1 VGRIYL
7 SPPHLSG
14 LEEAFLKE
22 ALDSGW
28 IAPLGPQVEAFEREF
43 AEAVGVPHALAVS
56 SGTAAIHLA
65 LLAAGVEPGD
75 EVVVSTLTFAA
86 SAFPVL
92 YIGAR
97 PIFVDSERRSWNMDP
112 HLLAEFLE
120 RRAKVG
126 RLPKAVILVHLYGQ
140 SADIDP
146 IQELCEAYGV
156 ALIEDAAEALGS
168 TYKGRS
174 PGTLGVAGIYSFN
187 GNKIITTSGGGMLVS
202 SDAELIA
209 HARKLATQA
218 REPVPWYEHAEV
230 GYNYRLSNLL
240 AAVGRA
246 QLRTLEDRV
255 QARRRIF
262 ERYVAGLS
270 DLPGLTFQPEAP
282 WGRHTRWL
290 TVITL
295 DPEAF
300 GRTPEEVRRALEEQG
315 IETRPIWKPMHLQP
329 VFREAET
336 VGGEV
341 AEELFARGL
350 CLPSGSSL
358 SLEDQDRVIEAIRAL
373 VR

>member
-1 VGRIYL
+1 MGRIYL

-174 PGTLGVAGIYSFN
+174 PGTWGVAGIYSFN

-255 QARRRIF
+255 RARRRIF

-295 DPEAF
+295 DPKAF

-315 IETRPIWKPMHLQP
+315 IETRPVWKPMHLQP

-358 SLEDQDRVIEAIRAL
+358 SIEDQDRVIEAIRAL

>member
-1 VGRIYL
+1 VEKVGRIYL

-126 RLPKAVILVHLYGQ
+126 RLPKAVILVHLYG
-140 SADIDP
+140 
-146 IQELCEAYGV
+146 
-156 ALIEDAAEALGS
+156 
-168 TYKGRS
+168 
-174 PGTLGVAGIYSFN
+174 
-187 GNKIITTSGGGMLVS
+187 
-202 SDAELIA
+202 
-209 HARKLATQA
+209 
-218 REPVPWYEHAEV
+218 
-230 GYNYRLSNLL
+230 
-240 AAVGRA
+240 RA
-246 QLRTLEDRV
+246 PT
-255 QARRRIF
+255 
-262 ERYVAGLS
+262 
-270 DLPGLTFQPEAP
+270 
-282 WGRHTRWL
+282 
-290 TVITL
+290 
-295 DPEAF
+295 
-300 GRTPEEVRRALEEQG
+300 
-315 IETRPIWKPMHLQP
+315 
-329 VFREAET
+329 
-336 VGGEV
+336 
-341 AEELFARGL
+341 
-350 CLPSGSSL
+350 
-358 SLEDQDRVIEAIRAL
+358 
-373 VR
+373 

>member
-65 LLAAGVEPGD
+65 LVAAGVEPGD

-315 IETRPIWKPMHLQP
+315 IETRPVWKPMHLQP